1 MQNDFDIVIVGAGMV
16 GAALANLLAALP
28 VRIALLDRAELPG
41 FDPSAAPGLR
51 ASAISCGSQRILAA
65 AGVWDAIAAHRLSPY
80 EAMQVWDAQSPAP
93 MAGGPN
99 TDVGIRFDSSQLEHY
114 PLGYI
119 LENALIQ
126 HTLIRAADRHER
138 IALFAPVE
146 IEDIEWASDAVTID
160 LKDGAALRAGLVIGA
175 DGAGSRTR
183 ELAGIAVK
191 RWDYGQRG
199 VVANVQSELAHQ
211 ATAWQRFLPEG
222 PLALLPL
229 ADGNCSIVWSC
240 EKDQALR
247 LCELDEDAF
256 AQALTAAS
264 DGVLGQLHPVSARVS
279 FPLSAQYALAYT
291 APRLALVGD
300 AAHTVHPLAGQGVN
314 LGFSDAAAL
323 AQVLGDAL
331 AGEAGGGPG
340 QAIPGASTD
349 QARALRAVLGD
360 EVPLRRYE
368 RWRKGENMGMMTLL
382 DGLHRLFTQTNPLF
396 GWMRRSGL
404 HLVGRTAGLKR
415 RLAQRAM
422 GISGDVPRIQRGG
435 ES

>member
-28 VRIALLDRAELPG
+28 VRIALLDWAEAPA
-41 FDPSAAPGLR
+41 FEPSAAPGLR
-51 ASAISCGSQRILAA
+51 VSAISCGSQRILAA
-65 AGVWDAIAAHRLSPY
+65 AGAWDTIAAHRLSPY
-80 EAMQVWDAQSPAP
+80 EAMHVWDAQTPAP
-93 MAGGPN
+93 DAMQPDAHP
-99 TDVGIRFDSSQLEHY
+99 GIRFDSAPLGHY

-119 LENALIQ
+119 VENALIQ
-126 HTLIRAADRHER
+126 HTLTRAADRHER
-138 IALFAPVE
+138 ITLFAPVE
-146 IEDIEWASDAVTID
+146 IEDIEWAGDAATID
-160 LKDGAALRAGLVIGA
+160 LKDGRALRAGLVVGA

-183 ELAGIAVK
+183 ELACIAVK

-199 VVANVQSELAHQ
+199 VVANVQSDLPHQ
-211 ATAWQRFLPEG
+211 ATAWQRFLPQG

-240 EKDQALR
+240 EQDEALR
-247 LCELDEDAF
+247 LCDLDEDAF

-264 DGVLGQLHPVSARVS
+264 DGVLGQLRPVSARVS
-279 FPLSAQYALAYT
+279 FPLSAQYAQAYT

-323 AQVLGDAL
+323 AQVLSDAL
-331 AGEAGGGPG
+331 ASELGGSAQAMPNAG
-340 QAIPGASTD
+340 SD
-349 QARALRAVLGD
+349 QARALKAVLGD
-360 EVPLRRYE
+360 HVPLRRYE

-396 GWMRRSGL
+396 AWMRRSGL
-404 HLVGRTAGLKR
+404 HLVGRTEGLKHS
-415 RLAQRAM
+415 LARRAM
-422 GISGDVPRIQRGG
+422 GISGDVPRIQRGD